1 MKNQNLKELES
12 FDRIRKFGEVKTGSK
27 LVKSMVNLIKNEVL
41 RIDSRFLESACGDG
55 NFLTEILN
63 EKLKIIHFKYKKDH
77 IEFEK
82 NALYAASSL
91 YGVDILL
98 DNVEKTRN
106 RLLESIKNFCLKNYN
121 YELENDF
128 ILSIKYILKKN
139 IVNGD
144 ALSLKNVKN
153 KKDIIFSEWSMVST
167 NEFKRRDYTFGELLA
182 YQPIEELNLFSDLG
196 DKAFI
201 PTPIKEYPPKHYL
214 KIYEYSKS
222 K

>member
-1 MKNQNLKELES
+1 MKTL
-12 FDRIRKFGEVKTGSK
+12 DRIREFGEVKTENR
-27 LVKSMVNLIKNEVL
+27 LVKDMVNLIKNEVL
-41 RIDSRFLESACGDG
+41 RIDSRFLEPACGDG
-55 NFLTEILN
+55 NFLIEILN
-63 EKLKIIHFKYKKDH
+63 EKLKLIHLKYKKNH

-82 NALYAASSL
+82 NALYAVSSL
-91 YGVDILL
+91 YGVELLL

-106 RLLESIKNFCLKNYN
+106 RLFDSINSFCLENYN

-139 IVNGD
+139 IINGD
-144 ALSLKNVKN
+144 ALSLKDVKN
-153 KKDIIFSEWSMVST
+153 KKDIVFSEWSMVSSD
-167 NEFKRRDYTFGELLA
+167 EFKRRDYTFSELLA

-214 KIYEYSKS
+214 KIHEYTK
-222 K
+222 